1 MLSSDKNIESIV
13 QLVEVL
19 KRYMG
24 LQKEFLK
31 LNIVEKFV
39 RLITALTLAVVFIFL
54 GFAVLFYLSFAFVY
68 WLSPTLGVAVA
79 FLLVALIH
87 LFLLCVVFNF
97 RKAWIERPLVRF
109 LADVIFN

>member
-1 MLSSDKNIESIV
+1 
-13 QLVEVL
+13 
-19 KRYMG
+19 MG
-24 LQKEFLK
+24 LQKEFMK